1 MTDKPVNNLIE
12 EFEDELYLVNT
23 ELDKVCE
30 HDIPDSERNRKL
42 FLSSIRLLNQVKNQF
57 ILMETDGKIKEG

>member
-1 MTDKPVNNLIE
+1 MTDKTVEELIE

-30 HDIPDSERNRKL
+30 HHIPDSERNQKL
-42 FLSSIRLLNQVKNQF
+42 LVQGIRLLNQVKNQF
-57 ILMETDGKIKEG
+57 ILMETHGKSEEN